1 MSRAMKIS
9 YGEDVAY
16 VELGPGAVARTNE
29 VAPGVL
35 LDVDE
40 RGEAVGLEIL
50 GLESRGLIQGVVE
63 VEIARAADGDEE
75 RRLADAMFGPQD
87 DRAEAH

>member
-16 VELGPGAVARTNE
+16 VELGPGAEARTNE
-29 VAPGVL
+29 VAPGML

-75 RRLADAMFGPQD
+75 RRLADAMFEPQD